1 MTLTIGGL
9 PELASAF
16 LLVFA
21 RMGAMAMALP
31 GIGDRAVPPRLR
43 LVFALALTLILYPV
57 VTKDFPAPSHSL
69 AGAMTALV
77 GEALVGL
84 ALGICVRLI
93 VSAIQM
99 AGTAISF
106 QTGLSFAQS
115 VDPVDG
121 AENMLFA
128 TFLSVLAVALMFA
141 TDMHHLLLAAMNDS
155 YRLFPPGKPLPLGDL
170 AQMAL
175 TLTSQAFALALRLA
189 APFITFGLVFYFG
202 IGVLS
207 RLIPQ
212 VQVFF
217 LALPAGILLGFV
229 LFGLLLG
236 TMMLWYLDYF
246 GRALDPFL
254 A

>member
-1 MTLTIGGL
+1 MTLTVSGL

-43 LVFALALTLILYPV
+43 LVFALALTMILYPV
-57 VTKDFPAPSHSL
+57 VTTTFGPLAQSM
-69 AGAMTALV
+69 AGAVASLL
-77 GEALVGL
+77 GELLIGV
-84 ALGICVRLI
+84 ALGLCVRLI
-93 VSAIQM
+93 VSAIHM

-106 QTGLSFAQS
+106 QTGMSFAQS
-115 VDPVDG
+115 VDPADG
-121 AENMLFA
+121 AQNMLFA
-128 TFLSVLAVALMFA
+128 TFLSVLAVTLMFA
-141 TDMHHLLLAAMNDS
+141 TDMHHLILAAMSDS
-155 YRLFPPGKPLPLGDL
+155 YRLFPPGHTLPLGDL
-170 AQMAL
+170 AQVAL
-175 TLTSQAFALALRLA
+175 NLTTQAFGLALRLS

-202 IGVLS
+202 VGVLS

-212 VQVFF
+212 VQVFY
-217 LALPAGILLGFV
+217 LALPASIFLGFV
-229 LFGLLLG
+229 LLGMLLG